1 MPFADS
7 FRDLIADRKQRET
20 AEEIYRNPSVL
31 TQKSLNRSA
40 LFLNTQTNGLPHTSP
55 GQRPRWACGLK
66 PAGQT
71 RAKALATL
79 FVAPRHNRA
88 WIGARTV
95 WHRFQP
101 VFARRALARRNEA
114 VGLIFA
120 LAYHDE
126 ILGQHPSQSYLKFR
140 RSSNRRRTLCDEPR
154 SGGKKVALGG
164 ARYERNPGVAEP
176 LRADRSALCTNAS
189 FHVRSERPHT
199 LRASAAWFLWPA
211 APLDALCVIPPCGTT
226 HLSDANPGLGRRP
239 TAKAIRMSPLTRL
252 VPISPRVSTKGISN
266 V

>member
-7 FRDLIADRKQRET
+7 FRDLIADKKQRET

-40 LFLNTQTNGLPHTSP
+40 LFLNTQTKGLPHTSP

-79 FVAPRHNRA
+79 FVAPRYNKA

-140 RSSNRRRTLCDEPR
+140 RSSNRRRTLY
-154 SGGKKVALGG
+154 GGHHQNERRPLWREA
-164 ARYERNPGVAEP
+164 AR
-176 LRADRSALCTNAS
+176 
-189 FHVRSERPHT
+189 HRSERRCH
-199 LRASAAWFLWPA
+199 LRQLAPRSSFHPEITD
-211 APLDALCVIPPCGTT
+211 PLDP
-226 HLSDANPGLGRRP
+226 
-239 TAKAIRMSPLTRL
+239 KRM
-252 VPISPRVSTKGISN
+252 G
-266 V
+266 